1 MMRRTK
7 EEAEQT
13 RQDLLDAA
21 LSVFSQKGYAA
32 TRLEDVASVAGVTRG
47 AIYHHFGSKEDLF
60 SALIEEANKVGNSAI
75 DRAVNEGGTFTEI
88 ISRILVYTFTL
99 LEEDQR
105 FSEVMALQLT
115 TPNVDLLSQKR
126 YDEAR
131 DLVASISG
139 FFRVII
145 EQGEL
150 RPGLDPEV
158 AARAFLGYQYG
169 LASLWLFNRDAFSI
183 KDRAP
188 VLAEIFVRGIEG

>member
-21 LSVFSQKGYAA
+21 LTVFSQKGYTA
-32 TRLEDVASVAGVTRG
+32 TRLEDVARAAGVTRG
-47 AIYHHFGSKEDLF
+47 AIYHHFGSKAELY

-75 DRAVNEGGTFTEI
+75 DRAVIEGGTFIEI
-88 ISRILVYTFTL
+88 VTRILVYTFAL

-115 TPNVDLLSQKR
+115 TPDVEVLSQRR
-126 YDEAR
+126 YGEAQE
-131 DLVASISG
+131 LVASISG
-139 FFRVII
+139 FFRLIT

-150 RPGLDPEV
+150 RQDLDPLT

-169 LASLWLFNRDAFSI
+169 LSSLWLFNRDAFSI
-183 KDRAP
+183 KDNAP
-188 VLAEIFVRGIEG
+188 ELAEIFVHGIVR

>member
-21 LSVFSQKGYAA
+21 LTVFSQKGYTA
-32 TRLEDVASVAGVTRG
+32 TRLEDVARAAGVTRG
-47 AIYHHFGSKEDLF
+47 AIYHHFGSKAELY

-75 DRAVNEGGTFTEI
+75 DRAVIEGGTFIEI
-88 ISRILVYTFTL
+88 VTRILVYTFAL

-115 TPNVDLLSQKR
+115 TPDVEMLSQRR
-126 YDEAR
+126 YGEAQE
-131 DLVASISG
+131 LVASISG
-139 FFRVII
+139 FFRLIT

-150 RPGLDPEV
+150 RQDLDPLT

-169 LASLWLFNRDAFSI
+169 LSSLWLFNRDAFSI
-183 KDRAP
+183 KDNAP
-188 VLAEIFVRGIEG
+188 ELAEIFVHGIVK

>member
-1 MMRRTK
+1 MRRTK

-21 LSVFSQKGYAA
+21 LTVFSQKGYTA
-32 TRLEDVASVAGVTRG
+32 TRLEDVARAAGVTRG
-47 AIYHHFGSKEDLF
+47 AIYHHFGSKAELY

-75 DRAVNEGGTFTEI
+75 DRAVIEGGTFIEI
-88 ISRILVYTFTL
+88 VTRILVYTFAL

-115 TPNVDLLSQKR
+115 TPDVEVLSQRR
-126 YDEAR
+126 YGEAQE
-131 DLVASISG
+131 LVASISG
-139 FFRVII
+139 FFRLIT

-150 RPGLDPEV
+150 RQDLDPLT

-169 LASLWLFNRDAFSI
+169 LSSLWLFNRDAFSI
-183 KDRAP
+183 KDNAP
-188 VLAEIFVRGIEG
+188 ELAEIFVLGIVK

>member
-1 MMRRTK
+1 MRRTK

-13 RQDLLDAA
+13 RQKLLDAA
-21 LSVFSQKGYAA
+21 LTVFSQKGYTA
-32 TRLEDVASVAGVTRG
+32 TRLEDVARVAGVTRG
-47 AIYHHFGSKEDLF
+47 AIYHHFGSKAELY

-75 DRAVNEGGTFTEI
+75 DRAVSEGGSFIEI
-88 ISRILVYTFTL
+88 VSRILVYTFAL
-99 LEEDQR
+99 LEDERR

-115 TPNVDLLSQKR
+115 TPDVEVLSQRR
-126 YDEAR
+126 YDEAQE
-131 DLVASISG
+131 LVASISG

-150 RPGLDPEV
+150 RRDLDPLV

-183 KDRAP
+183 KDSAP
-188 VLAEIFVRGIEG
+188 ELAEIFVQGIAG

>member
-1 MMRRTK
+1 MRRTK

-21 LSVFSQKGYAA
+21 LTVFSQKGYTA
-32 TRLEDVASVAGVTRG
+32 TRLEDVARAAGVTRG
-47 AIYHHFGSKEDLF
+47 AIYHHFGSKAELY

-75 DRAVNEGGTFTEI
+75 DRAVIEGGTFIEI
-88 ISRILVYTFTL
+88 VTRILVYTFAL

-115 TPNVDLLSQKR
+115 TPDVEVLSQRR
-126 YDEAR
+126 YGEAQE
-131 DLVASISG
+131 LVASISG
-139 FFRVII
+139 FFRLIT

-150 RPGLDPEV
+150 RQDLDPLT

-169 LASLWLFNRDAFSI
+169 LSSLWLFNRDAFSI
-183 KDRAP
+183 KDNAP
-188 VLAEIFVRGIEG
+188 ELAEIFVHGIVK